1 MPTATTAEAESD
13 KPQPPPGFFSR
24 HRRTLTAAL
33 TATALAAAALL
44 GYTLTRDDDTPP
56 EQRPMPTAPVTYTV
70 DGEGTAQITYFAR
83 SATGATV
90 RAANLPWRKTV
101 RVPLG
106 QTPAVTLVLPDDG
119 GRATCTLAIRG
130 NHTQRSTAAGPNGR
144 ATCSADL
151 PGRASNDETSRASPT
166 WG

>member
-1 MPTATTAEAESD
+1 MPTATTAESETD
-13 KPQPPPGFFSR
+13 NPHTPPGILSR

-56 EQRPMPTAPVTYTV
+56 EQRPAPTAPVTYTV
-70 DGEGTAQITYFAR
+70 DGKGTAQITYLAQ
-83 SATGATV
+83 STTGAGTTV
-90 RAANLPWRKTV
+90 QAATLPWRKTV

-106 QTPAVTLVLPDDG
+106 QTPTITLILPDDG
-119 GRATCTLAIRG
+119 GQAACTLAIRG
-130 NHTQRSTAAGPNGR
+130 NLAQRSTATGPHGR

-151 PGRASNDETSRASPT
+151 PRQDGQPAAR
-166 WG
+166 